1 MVLQMLPHSTGDQ
14 SKLICA
20 KMFPQNL
27 SQLMPAFINNF
38 TQLFGLTL
46 CPRQTISLVSV
57 LLKEAVFLI
66 GVLSISVEKNPQYSL
81 ARKSDVTANILM
93 IYDYGLPVPQA

>member
-14 SKLICA
+14 SKL

-46 CPRQTISLVSV
+46 CPRYTISLVSV

-66 GVLSISVEKNPQYSL
+66 GVLSISVENKPSMF
-81 ARKSDVTANILM
+81 ACPKI
-93 IYDYGLPVPQA
+93 

>member
-1 MVLQMLPHSTGDQ
+1 MSPIELSWTAKKMVLQMLTHSTGDQ

-46 CPRQTISLVSV
+46 CPRYTISLVSV

-66 GVLSISVEKNPQYSL
+66 GVLSISVENKPSMF
-81 ARKSDVTANILM
+81 ACPKI
-93 IYDYGLPVPQA
+93 